1 MFRDNNSARGAQG
14 CGQGHGKHDYVHQHN
29 KHGQFRDQGYF
40 RRPKYSL
47 PINIADNETNFEVFV
62 YALGYAKENI
72 KISVQDDILYISGTR
87 TVDEEHLPNFSKQ
100 EYPIKSFE
108 RMLNLNGQ
116 VDTAG
121 ISAKHEEGVLIITL
135 PKNMEAQNPSQEIR
149 VS

>member
-1 MFRDNNSARGAQG
+1 MFRDHNSARGAQG
-14 CGQGHGKHDYVHQHN
+14 CGPAHGKHGH
-29 KHGQFRDQGYF
+29 FRGEYF

-47 PINIADNETNFEVFV
+47 PINIADNETNFEVYV

-87 TVDEEHLPNFSKQ
+87 TVDEENLPNFSKQ

-116 VDTAG
+116 VDIAA
-121 ISAKHEEGVLIITL
+121 ISATQEDGVLIITL
-135 PKNMEAQNPSQEIR
+135 PKNAEALKPSQEIP
-149 VS
+149 VQ

>member
-1 MFRDNNSARGAQG
+1 MFREHNFARGAQG
-14 CGQGHGKHDYVHQHN
+14 CGPAHQQHGRHGH
-29 KHGQFRDQGYF
+29 HGRHRGEHL

-47 PINIADNETNFEVFV
+47 PINIADNEGNFEVYV

-87 TVDEEHLPNFSKQ
+87 TVDEENLPNFSKQ

-116 VDTAG
+116 VDIDA
-121 ISAKHEEGVLIITL
+121 ISARQAEGVLIITL
-135 PKNMEAQNPSQEIR
+135 PKNAEAKKPSQEIP
-149 VS
+149 VN